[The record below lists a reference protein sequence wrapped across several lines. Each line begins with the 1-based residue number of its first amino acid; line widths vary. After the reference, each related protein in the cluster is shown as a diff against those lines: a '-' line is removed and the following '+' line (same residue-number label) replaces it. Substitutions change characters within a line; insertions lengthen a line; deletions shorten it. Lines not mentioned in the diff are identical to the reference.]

1 MPLTVTTSQTDQIV
15 AALLRAFDGEKKPRV
30 AIYPLQWDDEECEH
44 FYPCKITIVTGTTA
58 PTGLFSGLRTPKSN
72 GFSIACIA
80 PVKGGT
86 VRRIDQFVVSAMVAD
101 KNLQELPVPMSEALM
116 AKFVDAIQVEV
127 ERVATTAI
135 DFDARPIVPKHG
147 VAQESGTR
155 ITLSPAQ
162 AAKVVDEIA
171 RHADDPD
178 AIEITVGKLERDRGE
193 YHDFRHCTA
202 LVKTDPANSHGF
214 LISWDMVVRN
224 GAASYEASQDSPFSI
239 RTVVDGKVGCK
250 LHLPSSRQLEEMIF
264 PVMQSNVDNAD
275 APTIASI
282 LGPAL

>member
-1 MPLTVTTSQTDQIV
+1 MPLTVTANQADQIV
-15 AALLRAFDGEKKPRV
+15 AAIVRAFDGENKPRV
-30 AIYPLQWDDEECEH
+30 AIYPLRWDDEECEY

-58 PTGLFSGLRTPKSN
+58 PTGLFSGLRTPNAN
-72 GFSIACIA
+72 GFNIACIA
-80 PVKGGT
+80 PVNGGT
-86 VRRIDQFVVSAMVAD
+86 IRRIDQFMVSAIVAG
-101 KNLQELPVPMSEALM
+101 KNLQELPVAKSETLM
-116 AKFVDAIQVEV
+116 AKLVAAIQAEV
-127 ERVATTAI
+127 ERVATAAI
-135 DFDARPIVPKHG
+135 DFDARPIVPKRG
-147 VAQESGTR
+147 VAQEFDTK
-155 ITLSPAQ
+155 ITLNPAQ

-171 RHADDPD
+171 LHADDPN

-202 LVKTDPANSHGF
+202 LVKTDQANSHGF
-214 LISWDMVVRN
+214 LISWDMVVRD

-275 APTIASI
+275 GPIIASI